1 MEVLYFWSAQ
11 KAGVGQ
17 GLPSFTPGRAQIPC
31 CRHPD
36 MYVNPPNPL
45 PSHTCPQESSDTSAG
60 KLPGTPRPCPRGAQ
74 LPGGPRTHT
83 VRAPRR
89 HLRTALRPNR
99 PPLPWATS
107 PSATRRL
114 SERRGRVQAS
124 AAVRDCAEEAA
135 ARWWRG
141 WLGRRADFA
150 PSAGSQHSGWA
161 EGPGAGIWTG
171 GGSWSGLGMEGLR
184 VQETQPGA
192 SPRGSAPT
200 VVLAVAPA
208 VVAGHAAVVPA
219 AVHLPA
225 WLSSARLGC
234 GSGPLAATEQPLKAA
249 AGGRSSA

>member
-124 AAVRDCAEEAA
+124 ATVRDCAEEAA

-150 PSAGSQHSGWA
+150 PSAGEPALGMGRGAGCWDLDRRGILVRPGDGGLA
-161 EGPGAGIWTG
+161 GPGNPARR
-171 GGSWSGLGMEGLR
+171 E
-184 VQETQPGA
+184 
-192 SPRGSAPT
+192 SPRVRAY
-200 VVLAVAPA
+200 
-208 VVAGHAAVVPA
+208 
-219 AVHLPA
+219 
-225 WLSSARLGC
+225 RR
-234 GSGPLAATEQPLKAA
+234 SGRSPSR
-249 AGGRSSA
+249 GGRSCRCSPRSRAPARLTEFCSPGLRLRPACCHRAAS